1 VLLLDEA
8 TSALDTQ
15 SERMVQEALERL
27 SEGRTTLVIAHRLS
41 TVRDA
46 DRIVVMDE
54 GRVVETGRHEDLLAR
69 GGVYADL
76 HRLQIEDP
84 EGGPA

>member
-1 VLLLDEA
+1 
-8 TSALDTQ
+8 
-15 SERMVQEALERL
+15 
-27 SEGRTTLVIAHRLS
+27 
-41 TVRDA
+41 
-46 DRIVVMDE
+46 MDE

-84 EGGPA
+84 EGGAV